1 MINVVIV
8 DDESKARGALKVL
21 LDNFSDQIN
30 VLAECSDADH
40 AFKTINE
47 HNPELIFLDI
57 EMPKNNGFDLLEM
70 FKQPQFEVIF
80 TTAHGHYA
88 IRAIKFAA
96 LDYLMK
102 PIDKEELRIAIDT
115 AKEKLNSKNR
125 NIEARI
131 SELLHTIKQDA
142 SPDKIAVSDTE
153 GINFISVKDIVR
165 LEADGN
171 YTTIFMNSAR
181 MVATKALKDFE
192 NLLKEKNF
200 YRVHQSHIIN
210 MGKIKKYLKG
220 DGGSVIMSDDSEVE
234 VSRRKKAEFLELLK

>member
-1 MINVVIV
+1 
-8 DDESKARGALKVL
+8 
-21 LDNFSDQIN
+21 LDKNQDIIL
-30 VLAECSDADH
+30 VTGKKDYAVE
-40 AFKTINE
+40 AFE
-47 HNPELIFLDI
+47 YD
-57 EMPKNNGFDLLEM
+57 
-70 FKQPQFEVIF
+70 V
-80 TTAHGHYA
+80 A
-88 IRAIKFAA
+88 
-96 LDYLMK
+96 DYLMK